1 MKNVVKQLN
10 QIQADA
16 HAFYVAFHDY
26 HWNVKGLQFYSIHE
40 YTEKAYDDMGD
51 LFDDMAERALMIG
64 GKPLSAID
72 EIVKAGKCAPVE
84 AKGSYSA
91 EEVLVNM
98 KKAYEHLTK
107 EFKKLEEIAEKAGD
121 PTTVTMAQDG
131 YGKLEKTLWMLNQ
144 ALAK

>member
-1 MKNVVKQLN
+1 MKEVVAQLN

-64 GKPLSAID
+64 GKPLVGID
-72 EIVKAGKCAPVE
+72 EIAKAGKCAPVE

-91 EEVLVNM
+91 EEVLVNV
-98 KKAYEHLTK
+98 KKAYEHLVG
-107 EFKKLEEIAEKAGD
+107 EFKKLEEVAEKAGD
-121 PTTVTMAQDG
+121 QTTVALAQEN
-131 YGKLEKTLWMLNQ
+131 YAKLEKALWMLSQ
-144 ALAK
+144 SLEK

>member
-1 MKNVVKQLN
+1 MNAVVKQLN

-72 EIVKAGKCAPVE
+72 AIVKAGKCAPVE
-84 AKGSYSA
+84 AKGSYTA
-91 EEVLVNM
+91 EEVLVNV
-98 KKAYEHLTK
+98 KKAYEHLVK
-107 EFKKLEEIAEKAGD
+107 EFKKLEEVADKAGD
-121 PTTVTMAQDG
+121 ETTVALAQEN
-131 YGKLEKTLWMLNQ
+131 YGKLEKALWMLSQ
-144 ALAK
+144 SLEK